1 MFRSHH
7 GARANAKAIR
17 KGTKRGRG
25 GPRSASD
32 LDKEMDLYHGK
43 PAKKGKPTAEDLDA
57 EMARVPRGN
66 QSRCGSGDNVASM
79 AWGA

>member
-1 MFRSHH
+1 MPCF
-7 GARANAKAIR
+7 GG

-57 EMARVPRGN
+57 EMDAYNKAAATGA
-66 QSRCGSGDNVASM
+66 VA
-79 AWGA
+79 AEA